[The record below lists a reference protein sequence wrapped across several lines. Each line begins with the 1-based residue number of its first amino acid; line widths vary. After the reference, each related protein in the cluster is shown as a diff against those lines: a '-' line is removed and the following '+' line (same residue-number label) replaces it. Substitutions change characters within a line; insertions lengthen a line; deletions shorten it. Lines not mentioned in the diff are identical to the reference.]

1 MAREGGSS
9 VGSSAE
15 RRAAARRSVLTP
27 LSSQSAYSRVVDWY
41 DRPMKKVFRFFGVLA
56 GLGTVIW
63 VMRDRFISLALP
75 REPEPPTF
83 RVAPHP
89 PSEDEPS
96 PKDDLTIIKGVGPV
110 YAARLEDAGVTGLA
124 GLSAADGETLAK
136 LIDVSTDRVNGWI
149 EEATFLSSFR
159 GN

>member
-1 MAREGGSS
+1 
-9 VGSSAE
+9 
-15 RRAAARRSVLTP
+15 
-27 LSSQSAYSRVVDWY
+27 
-41 DRPMKKVFRFFGVLA
+41 MKNVIRFFGVLA

-89 PSEDEPS
+89 PQPIEEKPTHS
-96 PKDDLTIIKGVGPV
+96 DDLTIVKGVGPV
-110 YAARLEDAGVTGLA
+110 FAARLEDSGITNLA
-124 GLSAADGETLAK
+124 DLSAADAEVLAK
-136 LIDVSTDRVNGWI
+136 AIDVPATRVSDWI
-149 EEATFLSSFR
+149 EEATFLSSFK

>member
-1 MAREGGSS
+1 MGGIA
-9 VGSSAE
+9 G
-15 RRAAARRSVLTP
+15 VLG
-27 LSSQSAYSRVVDWY
+27 LEAIRGLWLGMID
-41 DRPMKKVFRFFGVLA
+41 PMKKVFQFFGVLA

-89 PSEDEPS
+89 PQEELSQV
-96 PKDDLTIIKGVGPV
+96 DDLTIIKGVGPV
-110 YAARLEDAGVTGLA
+110 YAARLEDAGITSLA
-124 GLSAADGETLAK
+124 GLSAADAEALASVV
-136 LIDVSTDRVNGWI
+136 DVPVGRVGTWI
-149 EEATFLSSFR
+149 EEATFLSSFQ